1 MLRYYAPPL
10 VSPRT
15 IAADVCV
22 YGGTSAGVGAA
33 VMARRLGR
41 SAALLAFGRH
51 LGGLAAS
58 GLGATDTGSVDAIG
72 GLAREF
78 YRRIG
83 VRYGEPE
90 SFGFEPRVAEQVF
103 EAWVAEHGIDVFR
116 RQPLHALRMVGDRIA
131 ELETEAGLRVRA
143 AVFIDASY
151 EGDLLARAGASWTA
165 GREGN
170 DVYGETL
177 NGIQFHETHQF
188 RAPVDPYVVPG
199 DPSSG
204 SIEGVW
210 SEAPGTPGTG
220 DRSIQAYNFRVCL
233 TRAPDR
239 LPFPKPRG
247 YDPARYEL
255 LRRYIDAG
263 VFEVLGNNRPMPN
276 GKTDLNSHGAVA
288 TDNVGRNH
296 GWPDG
301 DYAERERIF
310 QEHVTYQQ
318 GLLWFLANDERVP
331 ADIRAE
337 VGAWGLP
344 RDEFRETGGWPR
356 ELYVREA
363 RRLVADYVV
372 TEHDCR
378 GTTTAEDAVALA
390 SYGMDSHNCR
400 RLVVDGHARNE
411 GNVEVDTPAPYP
423 VSYRAIVPR
432 EGEGANLLVP
442 VCLSA
447 SHIAYWSIR
456 MEPVFMALGQAAAT
470 AASLA
475 IEAGVAVQ
483 DVDYRAL
490 RRQLRRDGAV
500 LEL

>member
-1 MLRYYAPPL
+1 MLRYHDPAPHD
-10 VSPRT
+10 PRT
-15 IAADVCV
+15 IDVEVCV
-22 YGGTSAGVGAA
+22 YGGTSAGVAAA
-33 VMARRLGR
+33 VTARRLGR
-41 SAALLAFGRH
+41 SVAIVAFGRH
-51 LGGLAAS
+51 LGGMTAS

-72 GLAREF
+72 GVAREF
-78 YRRIG
+78 YRRVG
-83 VRYGEPE
+83 AHYGEPE
-90 SFGFEPRVAEQVF
+90 AFTFEPHVAETVF
-103 EAWVAEHGIDVFR
+103 ERWADGLEVVR
-116 RQPLHALRMVGDRIA
+116 RQPLHAARLEGDRIA
-131 ELETEAGLRVRA
+131 EIETEAGLRVRA
-143 AVFIDASY
+143 TTFIDASY
-151 EGDLLARAGASWTA
+151 EGDLLAAVGVTWTA

-199 DPSSG
+199 DPVSG
-204 SIEGVW
+204 LIEGVW
-210 SEAPGTPGTG
+210 PDAPGTPGTG

-233 TRAPDR
+233 TRAADR
-239 LPFPKPRG
+239 LPFPKPEG

-255 LRRYIDAG
+255 LRRSIEAG

-310 QEHVTYQQ
+310 QDHVTYQQ
-318 GLLWFLANDERVP
+318 GLLWFLANGERVP
-331 ADIRAE
+331 EEIRAA

-344 RDEFRETGGWPR
+344 RDEFRATGGWPR

-363 RRLVADYVV
+363 RRLVADAVV

-378 GTTTAEDAVALA
+378 GTTATADGVALA

-432 EGEGANLLVP
+432 VGECANLLVP

-447 SHIAYWSIR
+447 SHIAYGSIR

-475 IEAGVAVQ
+475 MDAGVAVQ
-483 DVDYRAL
+483 DVDYGAL
-490 RRQLRRDGAV
+490 RRRLLRDGVV
-500 LEL
+500 LELP